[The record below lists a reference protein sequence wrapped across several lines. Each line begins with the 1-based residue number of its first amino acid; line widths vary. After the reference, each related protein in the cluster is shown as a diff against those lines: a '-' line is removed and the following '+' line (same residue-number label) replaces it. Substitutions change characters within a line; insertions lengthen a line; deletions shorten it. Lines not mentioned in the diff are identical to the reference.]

1 MYDSAITLQ
10 ANGVEFDSFTVN
22 ASEAKTIDIP
32 VPSNTSDLNNDSG
45 FITESD
51 IPAIPSKVSELDND
65 AGYITMS
72 AIPAIPSKTSE
83 LDNDSGFIT
92 ASAIPSQIS
101 SFENDVGY
109 ITASQV
115 KPTTDS
121 RYVGWADGAKQTVIL
136 EGTDSS
142 GFPYNQKW
150 AQFSNEGSFVV
161 IDNVYAPWSLSEYNG
176 TTFDPATEMTFGYR
190 GTVMV
195 KIGARTRG
203 VAINAYCWAGGR
215 YLIKAELDDTYYQPT
230 QFGWI
235 NNSGVVEWYETT
247 FNSYKTSI
255 ETVGGQSG
263 IITCTRDSYYPTQV
277 VKNVAYTD
285 QIPSSVSQLTNDA
298 GYITASA
305 IPSDISA
312 FENDVGYLSAVT
324 WNDVSG
330 KPNIPSNTSDL
341 VNDSGFITASAIP
354 SNVSQL
360 NNDSGYV
367 TASTVAASY
376 YNKTEIDGMIGS
388 INTILDNING
398 EVI

>member
-1 MYDSAITLQ
+1 
-10 ANGVEFDSFTVN
+10 VN

-32 VPSNTSDLNNDSG
+32 VPSKVSELNNDIG
-45 FITESD
+45 YITASQV
-51 IPAIPSKVSELDND
+51 PPVPSKVSELDND

-92 ASAIPSQIS
+92 ASAIPSQVS

-115 KPTTDS
+115 QPATSAAYSGFAQNAFAAAKLNAYDSINGVNDHATLRVNTNGNTEITTEYFPSWYLAKYYDTEYSPSVEMVWTYIATITYRASGRTRQLGINRWGWKGRDETNGVNYFLTSTEEDQWAEDWTTGKFYKYTSTTTPTTKDI
-121 RYVGWADGAKQTVIL
+121 TL
-136 EGTDSS
+136 SS
-142 GFPYNQKW
+142 DEK
-150 AQFSNEGSFVV
+150 
-161 IDNVYAPWSLSEYNG
+161 
-176 TTFDPATEMTFGYR
+176 
-190 GTVMV
+190 
-195 KIGARTRG
+195 
-203 VAINAYCWAGGR
+203 
-215 YLIKAELDDTYYQPT
+215 
-230 QFGWI
+230 
-235 NNSGVVEWYETT
+235 
-247 FNSYKTSI
+247 SI
-255 ETVGGQSG
+255 ETIDGLTDQ
-263 IITCTRDSYYPTQV
+263 ITCTRTYKTKSARN
-277 VKNVAYTD
+277 KSLAFLSE
-285 QIPSSVSQLTNDA
+285 IPSNVSQLTNDA

-312 FENDVGYLSAVT
+312 FNNDVGYLSAVT

-341 VNDSGFITASAIP
+341 VNDSGFITANDIPAIP
-354 SNVSQL
+354 SKTSDL
-360 NNDSGYV
+360 TNDSGFV